1 MTITEL
7 VDHVQSHG
15 AMIEVVGGKL
25 AVDMPDNFPESLLD
39 LLRQHKKEVM
49 DHFRGRSAGTRYNQI
64 FSGGGP
70 GNSELAEIQTRVLRE
85 GHVLCWSE
93 VVKDYIAFCADDTVL
108 SKIPSDFVPY
118 FLHELSL
125 LFPDNGTQLSVNTLK
140 RVHAAKTTGAEVKD
154 KYDEESTESRA
165 QRRE

>member
-1 MTITEL
+1 MALGISRRDSTEPGQQDCL
-7 VDHVQSHG
+7 QGTSW
-15 AMIEVVGGKL
+15 L
-25 AVDMPDNFPESLLD
+25 ASQTSWHQHRSCPLL
-39 LLRQHKKEVM
+39 
-49 DHFRGRSAGTRYNQI
+49 SAI
-64 FSGGGP
+64 VSM
-70 GNSELAEIQTRVLRE
+70 
-85 GHVLCWSE
+85 CWSE